1 MTETLTAGHLLRPDT
16 SSATALEAF
25 IESLTTLL
33 TSKGA
38 SDITVIDLHGK
49 SYMADAIVIASGT
62 SSRHVSSMADYVV
75 ELMGDSA
82 LSVEGKT
89 EGEWVLIDHPEVV
102 VHLFKP
108 DIREHYGLERM
119 WGDEIGNEQD
129 EVVEVE
135 LVH

>member
-1 MTETLTAGHLLRPDT
+1 MAETLTAGGLSRPET

-25 IESLTTLL
+25 VDSVTTLL

-38 SDITVIDLHGK
+38 SDITVIDLYGK
-49 SYMADAIVIASGT
+49 SDMADAMIIASGT
-62 SSRHVSSMADYVV
+62 SGRHVSSMADYVV
-75 ELMGDSA
+75 ELMGDGA

-89 EGEWVLIDHPEVV
+89 EGQWVLIDHPEVV

-108 DIREHYGLERM
+108 DMREHYGLERM
-119 WGDEIGNEQD
+119 WGDEIGNAQD

-135 LVH
+135 MVH